1 MAKTKTKPTNTESLL
16 LSMTRKHLSE
26 AFKAASQAAPSKSP
40 LAILTHI
47 RLQATEG
54 DQAVTFTGSNTH
66 MTVQATVPAEVFEQS
81 VDICLPADKL
91 AALVGM
97 AAEDVSFTANDAKVI
112 ARAGSCR
119 LTIPF
124 LPGRDFPEV
133 KLDGDPIAVM
143 EAPGLTEIIPTV
155 AFAVAGMFRHDKPIL
170 RNLWIECDGEAV
182 HLVGCDSYM
191 LAANSLPV
199 SPTEFG
205 ATIAKF
211 GVCIPADGAD
221 LFSKVGAT
229 RFEIYEKHIVGSRD
243 GFRIECGHQ
252 GAKYFDW
259 RRMIPKADQFV
270 TFSRDELLQ
279 ICPLHRVFDQKGVI
293 RFEQD
298 GADCA
303 ITITDGTQAVDADIP
318 IKARSDEA
326 HIENSFDGPNLLRLL
341 GQVKTEEVAFSWASQ
356 RKQDFSVYLLQDGS
370 WRGILTS
377 LRV

>member
-1 MAKTKTKPTNTESLL
+1 MAKTKTKATNTESLML
-16 LSMTRKHLSE
+16 TITRKHLSD

-40 LAILTHI
+40 LHILTHI
-47 RLQATEG
+47 RLQATE
-54 DQAVTFTGSNTH
+54 DVQAVTLTGSNTH
-66 MTVQATVPAEVFEQS
+66 MTVQATVPAEIFGDCI
-81 VDICLPADKL
+81 DICLPADKL
-91 AALVGM
+91 SALVGM
-97 AAEDVSFTANDAKVI
+97 TAEDVSFTAKDAKVI

-119 LTIPF
+119 LTIPS
-124 LPGRDFPEV
+124 LPGRDFPEARIE
-133 KLDGDPIAVM
+133 GEPIAVLD
-143 EAPGLTEIIPTV
+143 APGLTEMIPTV
-155 AFAVAGMFRHDKPIL
+155 SFAVAGMFRHDKPIL

-182 HLVGCDSYM
+182 HMVGCDSFM
-191 LAANSLPV
+191 LAANSLLVAPA
-199 SPTEFG
+199 EFG
-205 ATIAKF
+205 ETIAPF
-211 GVCIPADGAD
+211 GVCLAADGAD
-221 LFSKVGAT
+221 LLSKVGAT

-243 GFRIECGHQ
+243 GIRIECGHQ

-303 ITITDGTQAVDADIP
+303 ITITDGMQAVDAEIP
-318 IKARSDEA
+318 VKARSEEA
-326 HIENSFDGPNLLRLL
+326 HLDNSFDGPNLLRLL
-341 GQVKTEEVAFSWASQ
+341 GQVKTDDVALSWASQ
-356 RKQDFSVYLLQDGS
+356 GKQDFSVYLLQDGS

>member
-1 MAKTKTKPTNTESLL
+1 MAKTKTKPNTESLL
-16 LSMTRKHLSE
+16 LTMSRKHLSE
-26 AFKAASQAAPSKSP
+26 AFKAAGQAAPSKSP
-40 LAILTHI
+40 LNILTHI

-66 MTVQATVPAEVFEQS
+66 MSVQATVPAEVFEQS

-97 AAEDVSFTANDAKVI
+97 TAEDVSFTAKDSKVV

-119 LTIPF
+119 LTIPS
-124 LPGRDFPEV
+124 LPGKDFPEV
-133 KLDGDPIAVM
+133 KLDGNPIAVLD
-143 EAPGLTEIIPTV
+143 APGLTEMIPTV
-155 AFAVAGMFRHDKPIL
+155 AFAVAGTFRHDKPVL

-182 HLVGCDSYM
+182 HMVGCDSYM
-191 LAANSLPV
+191 LAANSLQVAPA
-199 SPTEFG
+199 EFG
-205 ATIAKF
+205 ATIPPF

-229 RFEIYEKHIVGSRD
+229 HFEVYEKHIVGSRD
-243 GFRIECGHQ
+243 GIRVECGHQ
-252 GAKYFDW
+252 GARYFDW

-279 ICPLHRVFDQKGVI
+279 ICPLHRVFDKKGVI

-298 GADCA
+298 GGDCA
-303 ITITDGTQAVDADIP
+303 ITISDGDQALDADIP
-318 IKARSDEA
+318 IKASSDEA
-326 HIENSFDGPNLLRLL
+326 RLDNAFDGPNLLRLL
-341 GQVKTEEVAFSWASQ
+341 GQVKTDDVALSWASQ
-356 RKQDFSVYLLQDGS
+356 EKQGFSVYLLQDGS